1 MSDPPRTSPPERKG
15 RSRERNVNL
24 LKYYGISGSAAGDNR
39 QPLDIDSDTFEP
51 NKYFSR
57 LLKEKTLSGLIKRDN
72 ELVAEIREI
81 DGDMKTLVYENYSK
95 FISATDTIR
104 KMKSNVES
112 MESEM
117 SRLNDSM
124 NSITQQCTN
133 ITNALGPN
141 REKIQRLTNV
151 HNLLKRLQFIF
162 ELPDRLGRCL
172 ANGHYAQAVKYYTK
186 AKRLLNH
193 YQHLSAFK
201 GIERDSETI
210 INKIRDEIWKNA
222 KQPDRKLDD
231 MAEDMR
237 LLLLLQEDPP
247 KLWKE
252 YLDVQVARLNTCDAN
267 GVDSVDEL
275 TSKALM
281 PLEDTAKHFESLFLK
296 PVSTEEEASIPYD
309 KDQAKNDLMQAITPH
324 IDAFFQKASEYTKL
338 QTTSMD
344 GQQTL
349 DQIKH
354 LHNLTASVS
363 ENASALVRLA
373 AIDKRMQALMDERE
387 SGFIDGLMFTSVD
400 QLKARMTRLDG
411 FSLDTIEGIST
422 NKNALN
428 DFIYDTASWLIQH
441 IETECLGSLRNMLDT
456 LTPESQPNFLVHIG
470 QSVERMWQSLLDTI
484 SGDKLDNDNAVKLI
498 VGSRLCYDLAEHII
512 PEVYSNLP
520 GKDAAAAANDDESRE
535 DAHNMMEQYIHKGQ
549 SLLNKQTMQEGFRLT
564 LLIQNQYL
572 RADRLDGKPERV
584 SQAWVD
590 AFERVRYIEQLFETV
605 YPQTPSP
612 EGNGGGGTEMSDM
625 DYEHRFGSTA
635 SEGLYTRP
643 TQSTH
648 SLTTTSSETPGE
660 VTGLGII
667 PKFGYDMTQNMMSNI
682 DKLFAERVDIY
693 RSVDPTPVGVCAG
706 VLRMLLKAFLE
717 TVRQMRLKQSDYQ
730 QLQLDVEYLRLMMW
744 PYTQHDNKWMSSMLQ
759 EIISG
764 AHTRC
769 ETPKPLNPED
779 VESILSLVVPS

>member
-1 MSDPPRTSPPERKG
+1 MSDPSRTSPPDRKA

-124 NSITQQCTN
+124 NSITQQCTD

-201 GIERDSETI
+201 GIERDSEMI

-222 KQPDRKLDD
+222 KKSDRKLDD

-252 YLDVQVARLNTCDAN
+252 YLDVQVTRLNTCDAN
-267 GVDSVDEL
+267 HVDSLDDL
-275 TSKALM
+275 TSKALI
-281 PLEDTAKHFESLFLK
+281 PLEDAVKHFESLFLK
-296 PVSTEEEASIPYD
+296 PVSTEEEAFIPYD

-324 IDAFFQKASEYTKL
+324 IDAFFRKASEYTKL
-338 QTTSMD
+338 QTTSMN

-354 LHNLTASVS
+354 LHNLAESVS
-363 ENASALVRLA
+363 ENACALVRLA
-373 AIDKRMQALMDERE
+373 AIDKRMQTLMDERE

-411 FSLDTIEGIST
+411 FSLDTIEGISA

-428 DFIYDTASWLIQH
+428 DFIYDTISWLIQH

-456 LTPESQPNFLVHIG
+456 LTPESQPDFLVHVRR
-470 QSVERMWQSLLDTI
+470 SVERMWQSLLDTI
-484 SGDKLDNDNAVKLI
+484 SDNNDNAVKLI

-520 GKDAAAAANDDESRE
+520 RKDTASATDEKSRE
-535 DAHNMMEQYIHKGQ
+535 NAHDMMEQYIHKGQ
-549 SLLNKQTMQEGFRLT
+549 SLLNKQTMQEGFQLT

-572 RADRLDGKPERV
+572 RADRLDSKPEHV
-584 SQAWVD
+584 SQAWMD
-590 AFERVRYIEQLFETV
+590 AFERVRYIEQLVETV

-612 EGNGGGGTEMSDM
+612 EGNGGGGGTEMSDM
-625 DYEHRFGSTA
+625 DYEYRFGSTTA

-648 SLTTTSSETPGE
+648 SLATTSSETPGE

-744 PYTQHDNKWMSSMLQ
+744 PYTQNDNKWMSSMLQ

-769 ETPKPLNPED
+769 ETPKPLSPED
-779 VESILSLVVPS
+779 VESILSSLVVPT